1 MDSRVKG
8 PAAGD
13 KESFLEL
20 PRPLTHVG
28 RPAPRLEILEAN
40 GRIELTAEIPGV
52 PKDAVEVILDGDIL
66 TISVDKR
73 NPNEGKSVHVSER
86 PYGRFER
93 SIQLPFT
100 PAADSVQ
107 ASVENGVLVL
117 SFPRADRQRTHK
129 IAIRG
134 ARPEREAGAIGS
146 SWREK
151 PAAAAEP
158 LTLDVKAK
166 PVP

>member
-1 MDSRVKG
+1 MDSRAK
-8 PAAGD
+8 ARDAGD
-13 KESFLEL
+13 KDSFLEL

-40 GRIELTAEIPGV
+40 GRIELTAEISGV
-52 PKDAVEVILDGDIL
+52 PNDAVEVSLDGDIL

-73 NPNEGKSVHVSER
+73 NPNEGKRVHFSER
-86 PYGRFER
+86 PYGRFTR
-93 SIQLPFT
+93 SIQLPFA
-100 PAADSVQ
+100 PAPDSVQ
-107 ASVENGVLVL
+107 ASVDNGLLML
-117 SFPRADRQRTHK
+117 SFPRADRQQTHR

-134 ARPEREAGAIGS
+134 ARAEREADAIGS

-151 PAAAAEP
+151 PSASPEP